1 MEDGIGLIFW
11 LLFKSVGAEI
21 IGIVILVLLALIG
34 FLIGT
39 LKIPNSVAFELTR
52 KTGGENLDDVIMR
65 WLKFKFRNKNKIY
78 VYTEGGTKD
87 DR

>member
-1 MEDGIGLIFW
+1 LWWLFKAIGIGT
-11 LLFKSVGAEI
+11 VG
-21 IGIVILVLLALIG
+21 LVLLILFALTG
-34 FLIGT
+34 FAIGT
-39 LKIPNSVAFELTR
+39 LKVPNSVAFEITR

-65 WLKFKFRNKNKIY
+65 WIKFKVKNKKKIY